1 MSNLRFTYGETIHSM
16 KILSSMSII
25 CLLSVAS
32 IAQPLKEV
40 PTYMHL
46 EVAAERMETGDYYN
60 ALDQYE
66 EAYKQERTNELGYK
80 IGMLHYKLRDYKRAQ
95 RWLARVI
102 EKDETGQY
110 PDAVLKYA
118 LTLKMAGKYEEAI
131 EALNVYAGMVDDEV
145 MLTKADNEFEGIQ
158 MAMESEIPI
167 ELVIEHMGRKVNT
180 RYSEFGPAMHPD
192 GELYIGALPGKELK
206 LLSDAP
212 FAQIYKTELDKKDK
226 WERPKALPDKINRP
240 GYHTANPRFSD
251 DGSRMYFTRA
261 LMDGDNLVESKIF
274 TTTKGKSSWG
284 AANEV
289 VPVNGNYIATHPTIG
304 YLLGNEVMIFSSDMD
319 GGEGGFDLYYSLR
332 EGEDFTSPVNLG
344 EVINTPYDEMTP
356 YFHENTLYFS
366 SDGWPSMG
374 GLDIFYV
381 EWDGSNWSEPVNL
394 GAGYNSGYDDWYF
407 NANKEGTRGFIV
419 SNRPSNDTRSVKS
432 KTCCD
437 DIYTFEIREIILDLL
452 TNVFDDQTKEA
463 LIGAKVTTFEI
474 VNNRPGKSQSKSN
487 EISNDFNFLID
498 PDKSYK
504 VTVERDGYYP
514 KEFEFNTV
522 GFYDERTFTSDI
534 YLEKDPSAESDTRT
548 IVINEPIRLSNIY
561 YDFDDDKILL
571 DAEKD
576 LETIM
581 NLMDEYPTM
590 VIELSSHTDAQGNDK
605 YNERLSQR
613 RAQSAVDWLISTGID
628 PDRMEAV
635 GYGENQILNQCKN
648 GVRCTDDEHRFNR
661 RTEFKIIAGPTSIE
675 IKKEILP
682 GVEKKN

>member
-1 MSNLRFTYGETIHSM
+1 MSNLHLIYRVSSRMM
-16 KILSSMSII
+16 KVLSSV
-25 CLLSVAS
+25 VAIFLINVSS

-40 PTYMHL
+40 PTYMHI
-46 EVAAERMETGDYYN
+46 EVAEERMETGDYYN
-60 ALDQYE
+60 ALEQYE
-66 EAYKQERTNELGYK
+66 EAYKQERSEDLRYK
-80 IGMLHYKLRDYKRAQ
+80 IALLHYQMRDFKRAE

-102 EKDETGQY
+102 ANDETAQY

-118 LTLKMAGKYEEAI
+118 LTLKMAGKHEEAI

-145 MLTKADNEFEGIQ
+145 LLKKADIEFEGIQ
-158 MAMESEIPI
+158 LAMESEVPI

-192 GELYIGALPGKELK
+192 GELYIGALPGKEVK
-206 LLSDAP
+206 LLTDAP
-212 FAQIYKTELDKKDK
+212 FAQIYKTELDKKEK
-226 WERPKALPDKINRP
+226 WEKPKALPDKINRP

-251 DGSRMYFTRA
+251 DGTRMYFTRA
-261 LMDGDNLVESKIF
+261 LMEGDDLVESKIF
-274 TTTKGKSSWG
+274 TTTMGKSSWG

-289 VPVNGNYIATHPTIG
+289 VTVNGDYIATHPTIG

-319 GGEGGFDLYYSLR
+319 GGEGGFDLFYSLNV
-332 EGEDFTSPVNLG
+332 GGDFSAPVNLG
-344 EVINTPYDEMTP
+344 AIINTPYDEVTP
-356 YFHENTLYFS
+356 YFHDNTLYFS
-366 SDGWPSMG
+366 SDGLPSMG

-381 EWDGSNWSEPVNL
+381 EWDGSNWSDPKNL

-407 NANKEGTRGFIV
+407 NANEEGTRGFVV
-419 SNRPSNDTRSVKS
+419 SNRPSDDSRSVKS

-437 DIYTFEIREIILDLL
+437 DIYTFEIRQIVLDLL
-452 TNVFDDQTKEA
+452 TNVFDDETKEA
-463 LIGAKVTTFEI
+463 LTGAKVTKFE
-474 VNNRPGKSQSKSN
+474 VLNNRPGKSQSKSN
-487 EISNDFNFLID
+487 EISNDFNFLLD

-522 GFYDERTFTSDI
+522 GFYEERTFTSDI
-534 YLEKDPSAESDTRT
+534 FLEKAPSEDTDTRT
-548 IVINEPIRLSNIY
+548 VVINEPIRLNNIY
-561 YDFDDDKILL
+561 YDFDDDKILQ

-590 VIELSSHTDAQGNDK
+590 VIELSSHTDAQGNDA

-613 RAQSAVDWLISTGID
+613 RAQSAVDWLISAGIE

-635 GYGENQILNQCKN
+635 GYGENQILNKCVN
-648 GVRCTDDEHRFNR
+648 GVRCTDDEHRYNR

-675 IKKEILP
+675 IKTEVLP
-682 GVEKKN
+682 ESEKKN